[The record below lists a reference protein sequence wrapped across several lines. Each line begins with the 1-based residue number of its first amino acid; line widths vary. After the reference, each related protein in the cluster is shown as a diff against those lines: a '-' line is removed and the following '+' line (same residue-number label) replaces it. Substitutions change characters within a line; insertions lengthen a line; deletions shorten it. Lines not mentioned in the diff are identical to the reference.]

1 MEIFNLPVLSSSQN
15 PLPPEHAKVPEHPE
29 NSAGMM
35 NDPFPGATVT
45 LRLLSKSPRFGVLIL
60 WKRMAARP

>member
-15 PLPPEHAKVPEHPE
+15 PLPLEHAKVPEHAE

-45 LRLLSKSPRFGVLIL
+45 LRLLSKSPRFGC
-60 WKRMAARP
+60 